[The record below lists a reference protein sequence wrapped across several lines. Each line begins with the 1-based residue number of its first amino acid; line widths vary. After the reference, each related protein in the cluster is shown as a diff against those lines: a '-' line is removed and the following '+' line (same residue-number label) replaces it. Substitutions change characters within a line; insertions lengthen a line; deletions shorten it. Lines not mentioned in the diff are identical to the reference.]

1 MKQIVNTNIR
11 LDLSRDDDRQAY
23 EYLRSMDRKKYKSY
37 TRAVVAA
44 LNDFFSRQE
53 KMQADP
59 FLETREKEDRFLRQ
73 VLDTIREGIDQGMSN
88 LQVIAPAQPVQ
99 PDPQP
104 ENNSTDGEDFE
115 IAEAFLKDMGL

>member
-1 MKQIVNTNIR
+1 
-11 LDLSRDDDRQAY
+11 
-23 EYLRSMDRKKYKSY
+23 MDRTKYKSY

-53 KMQADP
+53 RIQADF

-73 VLDTIREGIDQGMSN
+73 VLDTIREGIDQGMRN
-88 LQVIAPAQPVQ
+88 LQIPAPVQPVQ

-104 ENNSTDGEDFE
+104 ENNGMDGEDFE